1 MTLEIGKSALVS
13 SYDTSS
19 TFSSYRPEWKWQVEW
34 ADTETYEDNTDLKRM
49 LGKPVLYRSM
59 NNMLSV
65 LTSVEGPNWITLE
78 AIDPLGNRLFNTR
91 SGIYVTSE

>member
-1 MTLEIGKSALVS
+1 MGKSVLVG
-13 SYDTSS
+13 SYDTSA
-19 TFSSYRPEWKWQVEW
+19 TFISYRPEWKWEVEW
-34 ADTETYEDNTDLKRM
+34 ADTETYLEDNQLDRM

-59 NNMLSV
+59 NNMMSV

-91 SGIYVTSE
+91 SGIYVSSD